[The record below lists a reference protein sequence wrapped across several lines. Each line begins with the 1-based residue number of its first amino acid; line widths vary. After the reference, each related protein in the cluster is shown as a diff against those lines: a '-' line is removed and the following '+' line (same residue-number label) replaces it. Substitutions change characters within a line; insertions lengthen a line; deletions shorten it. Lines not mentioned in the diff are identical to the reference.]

1 MIVIDASAL
10 VKYLLHESGWE
21 KVSFYVRNMK
31 PLYSVDHVLKET
43 LNALWKYSY
52 TFNMIEKSHAI
63 LLYRKLLKVIEK
75 GVIVI
80 EHENNYLDKAL
91 EISLNE
97 GITIYDSLYIAQAL
111 KYGELLTSDSMQ
123 AKKAEKYRIEVHLA

>member
-31 PLYSVDHVLKET
+31 PLYSLDHVLKET

-52 TFNMIEKSHAI
+52 AFNMIGKSHVI
-63 LLYRKLLKVIEK
+63 LLYRKLLKIVDK
-75 GVIVI
+75 GVIII
-80 EHENNYLDKAL
+80 EPENNYLDKAL

-123 AKKAEKYRIEVHLA
+123 AKKAEKYHIEVHLA